1 MVLAE
6 GPSPAGL
13 TAAFDP
19 PQPMLLY
26 RRLLPRNYCRLAPT
40 IAGQPRRGAELV
52 RVRQT
57 SNNAV
62 TVWRVRS
69 GRCTRRQRS
78 QAPARVTTATYTE
91 SSSWTGANSLPSK

>member
-40 IAGQPRRGAELV
+40 IAGQPRRGA
-52 RVRQT
+52 RTGPRRQT
-57 SNNAV
+57 SHAN
-62 TVWRVRS
+62 RQMD
-69 GRCTRRQRS
+69 TR
-78 QAPARVTTATYTE
+78 Y
-91 SSSWTGANSLPSK
+91 K

>member
-52 RVRQT
+52 RVGKPVRT
-57 SNNAV
+57 SAGYNAV
-62 TVWRVRS
+62 TVWR
-69 GRCTRRQRS
+69 
-78 QAPARVTTATYTE
+78 
-91 SSSWTGANSLPSK
+91 

>member
-40 IAGQPRRGAELV
+40 IAGQPRRGANWSACV
-52 RVRQT
+52 
-57 SNNAV
+57 
-62 TVWRVRS
+62 
-69 GRCTRRQRS
+69 GK
-78 QAPARVTTATYTE
+78 PATT
-91 SSSWTGANSLPSK
+91 L

>member
-40 IAGQPRRGAELV
+40 IAGQPRRGAE
-52 RVRQT
+52 
-57 SNNAV
+57 
-62 TVWRVRS
+62 
-69 GRCTRRQRS
+69 
-78 QAPARVTTATYTE
+78 PATT
-91 SSSWTGANSLPSK
+91 L